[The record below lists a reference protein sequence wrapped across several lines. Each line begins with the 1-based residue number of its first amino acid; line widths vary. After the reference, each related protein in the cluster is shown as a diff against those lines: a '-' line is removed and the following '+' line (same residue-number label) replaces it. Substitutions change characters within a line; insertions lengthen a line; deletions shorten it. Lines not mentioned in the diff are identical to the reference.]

1 MNEIMVR
8 IRFSTPI
15 SSAGR
20 KGCGRSTF
28 WKIRKQLPI
37 FTLSG
42 LAHETGSSDAS
53 IVRFCKKMGYSGYTE
68 FKQAFL
74 SAANEESS
82 ERPEKIEAQDDMVT
96 ILKKVISQQ
105 YADTDRYIVIG
116 NTKLRKSIK
125 RYGKCKIYSFF
136 RRWRRLCSV
145 SADGYENQ
153 PNGY

>member
-8 IRFSTPI
+8 IRF
-15 SSAGR
+15 
-20 KGCGRSTF
+20 
-28 WKIRKQLPI
+28 QLPSLPRAEKVVAEALLENPEAI
-37 FTLSG
+37 ANFTLSG

-53 IVRFCKKMGYSGYTE
+53 IVRFCKRMGYSGYTE

-96 ILKKVISQQ
+96 ILKKSISQQ

-116 NTKLRKSIK
+116 NSKLRKSIK

-136 RRWRRLCSV
+136 RCWRRLCSV